1 MSDFLRDKPQNAPP
15 DLVTSEQAHGSEQ
28 TQVSEQP
35 QVELVADP
43 DTSELQLQAATT
55 SAPDSV
61 PVANAE
67 SRPKS
72 HLNRNTKWILA
83 LSMIL
88 LTASLI
94 GVNHWIGKGIERPQ
108 IAYFYWDK
116 DKKEL
121 PTLLLQCQ
129 LRELRANMAHNLEM
143 RHSELINMA
152 NIFLVQGEMKNAE
165 AALLQAAGVESNS
178 HFVGQ
183 PNVGPSGRKYCAFD
197 LLMQIYADR
206 GDWEKAA
213 EIAQRSEQVDPFVL
227 LPDDVPRQRLA
238 AEVYSKSQRPFDA
251 ARALSV
257 ANLASRRIYNRGD
270 FEPIFFSAEVSE
282 TTKFDVDEARSFS
295 DLFPAACSL
304 LEVGDVSAARHYFQF
319 MIDRKVAKPEKEQF
333 ILREPSHA
341 YDYTLLSKMLLPV
354 TSVMLDDYKSAK
366 SQFPE
371 AFTAM
376 NRLAQ
381 TGIDTSEEQELL
393 FHHYARYLYQT
404 GDRSGAKK
412 YEEQSAALKQ
422 RREQNELK
430 PWWKKSS

>member
-1 MSDFLRDKPQNAPP
+1 MSDFLRDKPQNATP
-15 DLVTSEQAHGSEQ
+15 DLASSEQAQ
-28 TQVSEQP
+28 LSEQP
-35 QVELVADP
+35 QVELVAGT
-43 DTSELQLQAATT
+43 DTSEPQLQASTT

-61 PVANAE
+61 PVTNAE

-72 HLNRNTKWILA
+72 HLNRNTTWMLVLA
-83 LSMIL
+83 LIL
-88 LTASLI
+88 LTASLS
-94 GVNHWIGKGIERPQ
+94 GVNHWIGKGTERPQ

-116 DKKEL
+116 DRKEL

-152 NIFLVQGEMKNAE
+152 NIYLVQGDMKNAE
-165 AALLQAAGVESNS
+165 QALLQAAGVESNS

-183 PNVGPSGRKYCAFD
+183 PNLGPSGRKCCALD
-197 LLMQIYADR
+197 LLMQIYADH
-206 GDWEKAA
+206 GDWKKAA
-213 EIAQRSEQVDPFVL
+213 EIADKARQVDPFVL

-238 AEVYSKSQRPFDA
+238 AEIYSKSGRPFDA
-251 ARALSV
+251 ARALAV
-257 ANLASRRIYNRGD
+257 AHRASRRLYNRGD
-270 FEPIFFSAEVSE
+270 FEPVFEPIFFPDEASE
-282 TTKFDVDEARSFS
+282 TGQIDVDDSQSFTEI
-295 DLFPAACSL
+295 FPAACSM

-319 MIDRKVAKPEKEQF
+319 MIDRNVAKPEKEQF

>member
-1 MSDFLRDKPQNAPP
+1 MSDFLRDKPQNATP
-15 DLVTSEQAHGSEQ
+15 DLASSEQAHGSEQ
-28 TQVSEQP
+28 AQVSEQP
-35 QVELVADP
+35 KVELVAGTDTP
-43 DTSELQLQAATT
+43 DLQLQSKSTP
-55 SAPDSV
+55 APDST
-61 PVANAE
+61 P
-67 SRPKS
+67 RPKA
-72 HLNRNTKWILA
+72 HLNRRAKWILA

-94 GVNHWIGKGIERPQ
+94 GVNNWIGKGSERPQ
-108 IAYFYWDK
+108 LAYFYWDK

-129 LRELRANMAHNLEM
+129 FRELRANMAHNLEM

-152 NIFLVQGEMKNAE
+152 NIYLVQGEMENAE
-165 AALLQAAGVESNS
+165 QALLQAAGVESNS

-206 GDWEKAA
+206 GDWKKAA
-213 EIAQRSEQVDPFVL
+213 EIADKARQVDPFVL

-238 AEVYSKSQRPFDA
+238 AEIYSKSGRPFDA
-251 ARALSV
+251 ARALAV
-257 ANLASRRIYNRGD
+257 AHRATRRLYNRGD
-270 FEPIFFSAEVSE
+270 FEPVFFPDEASE
-282 TTKFDVDEARSFS
+282 TGQIDADESRSFNEI
-295 DLFPAACSL
+295 FPSACSM

-404 GDRSGAKK
+404 GDSSEAKK